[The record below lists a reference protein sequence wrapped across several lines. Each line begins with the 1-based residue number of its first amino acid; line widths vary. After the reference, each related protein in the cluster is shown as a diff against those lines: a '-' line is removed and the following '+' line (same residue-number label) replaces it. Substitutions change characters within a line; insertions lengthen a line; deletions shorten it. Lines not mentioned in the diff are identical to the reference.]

1 MKSDNGP
8 QPVCVQTSPAKDAE
22 SFRAAGFSA
31 GAAEAIVQI
40 DAVMT
45 RIRKGMMRRESATA
59 ILAELDPGLD
69 LQKLDVMSA
78 VMHWHPENDADA
90 TREVTVGTVA
100 ERMGIDPSRA
110 SRLVAEVVEAGYI
123 RRVASQ
129 QDSRRIVIEPTD
141 KGVAFGEEFRVRKTA
156 LLTAGLDGWTED
168 ELVTFARL
176 VERFSNWGK
185 RGLEARARAMK
196 AAE

>member
-1 MKSDNGP
+1 MKSEIELK
-8 QPVCVQTSPAKDAE
+8 PVCQPTNPAKDAE
-22 SFRAAGFSA
+22 SFRQAGFSA
-31 GAAEAIVQI
+31 EAADAIVRI
-40 DAVMT
+40 DATMT
-45 RIRKGMMRRESATA
+45 KIRRSMLRRETA
-59 ILAELDPGLD
+59 LTIVTELDPGLD

-123 RRVASQ
+123 RRIASQ
-129 QDSRRIVIEPTD
+129 QDSRRIVLEATE
-141 KGVAFGEEFRVRKTA
+141 KGVAFGEAFRARKTEM
-156 LLTAGLDGWTED
+156 LTAGLDGWTED
-168 ELVTFARL
+168 ELVIFAKL
-176 VERFSNWGK
+176 VERFSHWGK
-185 RGLEARARAMK
+185 RGLDARK

>member
-1 MKSDNGP
+1 MKLDKAL
-8 QPVCVQTSPAKDAE
+8 QPVGLQTSPARDAE
-22 SFRAAGFSA
+22 SFRQAGFSA
-31 GAAEAIVQI
+31 AAAAAIVQI
-40 DAVMT
+40 DAAMT
-45 RIRKGMMRRESATA
+45 RIRKGMMRRESAVA
-59 ILAELDPGLD
+59 ILAELDPSLD

-129 QDSRRIVIEPTD
+129 QDSRRIVLEPTD
-141 KGVAFGEEFRVRKTA
+141 KGVAFGEEFRAHKTA
-156 LLTAGLDGWTED
+156 MLATGLEGWTEE
-168 ELVTFARL
+168 ELVAFAPL
-176 VERFSNWGK
+176 IERFSHWGK
-185 RGLEARARAMK
+185 RDRKSPGP
-196 AAE
+196 AE